1 MPPRF
6 RAALPAL
13 AIAFSLTV
21 TPALASPAS
30 RAPLATIEDLAAYT
44 PQSTC
49 SPAAKPG
56 VLAFSKMVMA
66 AYPGTGSSGIVRDCS
81 VGGRSEHKEGRAWD
95 WTVSYA
101 STRQRGQAANLINW
115 LFAADKYN
123 HRYTNARRLGV
134 MYVIWDKKIW
144 GSYAAG
150 AGWRAYTGADPHTG
164 HMHISF
170 SWAGANKKTSFW
182 TGVPAANQGGPTGPG
197 SGTSKPTTGTGGHN
211 WHPREDESSDP
222 NRDSDRRQH
231 RHRRSGGTAVPLPSW
246 DSFPGAMNHRSST
259 THRSSRTGGTRP
271 TSTTAPRVPTVSTPA
286 PAPATVDI
294 GMFAA
299 AVLVIVNDE
308 RAKVGAA
315 PLSIDSCAQA
325 AADAWSQH
333 MASTGV
339 LVHNS
344 LTPLLSCSDSVQRAA
359 ENIAYGG
366 QTPDRLM
373 SMWMNSPGHR
383 ANILNPRLTS
393 IGIGIATD
401 SRGLVWATQDFLG

>member
-1 MPPRF
+1 MPTRF
-6 RAALPAL
+6 RAALPAVAL
-13 AIAFSLTV
+13 AFSLTA
-21 TPALASPAS
+21 TPAFASPVS
-30 RAPLATIEDLAAYT
+30 RAPLANIEDLAGYT
-44 PQSTC
+44 PQTTC

-56 VLAFSKMVMA
+56 VVAFSKMVMA

-101 STRQRGQAANLINW
+101 SARQRGQAANLISW

-123 HRYTNARRLGV
+123 HKYTNARRLGV

-182 TGVPAANQGGPTGPG
+182 TGVPAANQGGPTGGG
-197 SGTSKPTTGTGGHN
+197 SGSSKPTTGSGGHN
-211 WHPREDESSDP
+211 YWHPSEDESSDP

-231 RHRRSGGTAVPLPSW
+231 RHRHSGDPAVPLPSW
-246 DSFPGAMNHRSST
+246 GDFPGDRTHHST
-259 THRSSRTGGTRP
+259 TTPVTAP
-271 TSTTAPRVPTVSTPA
+271 VTVPTTAPRVPTVTP
-286 PAPATVDI
+286 PAPATADI

-315 PLSIDSCAQA
+315 PLSIDSCAQT
-325 AADAWSQH
+325 AADAWSNH

-344 LTPLLSCSDSVQRAA
+344 LMPLLSCSDSVQRAA

-366 QTPDRLM
+366 QSPERLM

-383 ANILNPRLTS
+383 ANILNPRLTG